1 LNRKFWLFCKE
12 EVKFK
17 TFDNLLDAWKEDER
31 QELING
37 EIVRRPMPRSEHGL
51 VQAAALTDL
60 GSLSRISGTGG
71 WWIIPEINVHYGE
84 HQCPC
89 HDLAGWRK
97 ERLPKRPSGIMEMT
111 PDWVCEI
118 VSPGH
123 ERKDMFYN
131 FMLLQSYA
139 VPYYWIISPEDKT
152 IIAYHLVGENYHSV
166 FSIECNKPEDLKKVR
181 IPPFEEVEI
190 DLAYVFAEIE
200 E

>member
-1 LNRKFWLFCKE
+1 MAAL
-12 EVKFK
+12 KFK

-31 QELING
+31 LELING

-60 GSLSRISGTGG
+60 GLLSRISGTGG
-71 WWIIPEINVHYGE
+71 WWIIPEINVRYGE

-97 ERLPKRPSGIMEMT
+97 ERQPKRPSGIMEIT

-123 ERKDMFYN
+123 ERKDMFHN

-152 IIAYHLVGENYHSV
+152 IIAYQLVGENYHSV
-166 FSIECNKPEDLKKVR
+166 FSIECIKPEDLKKVR

-190 DLAYVFAEIE
+190 DLTYVFAEIE

>member
-1 LNRKFWLFCKE
+1 MAAE
-12 EVKFK
+12 KFK
-17 TFDNLLDAWKEDER
+17 TFDNLLAAWTEDER
-31 QELING
+31 LELING

-60 GSLSRISGTGG
+60 GPLSRISGTGG
-71 WWIIPEINVHYGE
+71 WWIIPEINVCYGE

-97 ERLPKRPSGIMEMT
+97 ERQPQRPSGIMEMI

-123 ERKDMFYN
+123 ERKDLFHN

-166 FSIECNKPEDLKKVR
+166 FSIECKRPEDLKKVR
-181 IPPFEEVEI
+181 IPPFAEVEI
-190 DLAYVFAEIE
+190 DLTYVFAEIE
-200 E
+200 L